1 MDKLALTAQE
11 QGRLQTLEG
20 VIEEGLK
27 TFVEVGNALLE
38 IRDSRLYRQEFGAF
52 EDYCRDRWGMSRPR
66 AYQLI
71 GAAEVVGSLSTMVD
85 KPISERQA
93 RPLTKLEPEQ
103 QQEAWQRAVE
113 TAPNGRVT
121 GAHVEKVVKE
131 YLEPLGSADGDSG
144 DIPNSPEDSIDDW
157 RPPKDSMAV
166 HYSSES
172 DEWETPQELFDLLDD
187 EFGFELDVCA
197 TADNAK
203 CNQFFTPEHD
213 GLMQRWQGVCWMNP
227 PYGRQISD
235 WVKKAHQSALM
246 GATVVCLVPARVD
259 TSWWWDHC
267 IHGEI
272 RFLKGR
278 LKFGGGEHG
287 APFPSAVVVFDF
299 NRPAKVIWWKEW
311 GSK

>member
-1 MDKLALTAQE
+1 MGTELTTQE
-11 QGRLQTLEG
+11 QGRFQQLEV

-38 IRDSRLYRQEFGAF
+38 IRDSRLYRQEFRTF
-52 EDYCRDRWGMSRPR
+52 EDYCRDRWGMARST
-66 AYQLI
+66 AYQYI
-71 GAAEVVGSLSTMVD
+71 DAAATVENVRHGGHQIPTN
-85 KPISERQA
+85 ERQA

-121 GAHVEKVVKE
+121 GAHVEKVVKD

-144 DIPNSPEDSIDDW
+144 DIPDSAEDSFDDW
-157 RPPKDSMAV
+157 QPPKGNMTI

-203 CNQFFTPEHD
+203 CERFFSPEHD
-213 GLMQRWQGVCWMNP
+213 GLLQRWRGVCWMNP
-227 PYGRQISD
+227 PYGRQISE
-235 WVKKAHQSALM
+235 WVRKAHQSALL

-267 IHGEI
+267 IHGEV

-311 GSK
+311 N